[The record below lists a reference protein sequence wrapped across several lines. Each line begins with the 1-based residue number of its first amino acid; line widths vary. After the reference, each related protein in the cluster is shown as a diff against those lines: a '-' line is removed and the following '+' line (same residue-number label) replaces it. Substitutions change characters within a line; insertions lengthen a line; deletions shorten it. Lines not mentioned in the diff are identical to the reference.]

1 MPTCRTLRSQ
11 RSHGSISS
19 ITRHRADVR
28 VTCRPSLWAPSSVA
42 SGATPNAKSP
52 HCGTGMSTA
61 DPERRKDIAW
71 EHLSLENGWSCR
83 ICGAIP
89 DVGMRF
95 ENNLCED
102 CRLSLRNYDPTAF

>member
-1 MPTCRTLRSQ
+1 VSTIAMGPFEYRVRCNTRRE
-11 RSHGSISS
+11 IS
-19 ITRHRADVR
+19 
-28 VTCRPSLWAPSSVA
+28 
-42 SGATPNAKSP
+42 G
-52 HCGTGMSTA
+52 CGTGMSTA

-89 DVGMRF
+89 DVGVQF

-102 CRLSLRNYDPTAF
+102 CRLSLRNYDPTAC